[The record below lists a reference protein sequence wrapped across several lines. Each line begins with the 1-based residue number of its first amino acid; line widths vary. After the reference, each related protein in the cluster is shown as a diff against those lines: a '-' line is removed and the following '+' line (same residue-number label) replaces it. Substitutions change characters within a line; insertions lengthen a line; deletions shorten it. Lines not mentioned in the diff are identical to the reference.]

1 MFSAHHPLAAHG
13 WHEQRHAQFPP
24 CCATQAV
31 SVGGGLFLH
40 GAIVVQQ
47 DGARI
52 PNSATVSVYSMN
64 FWPGTN
70 TPKSSGNAFTARP
83 PSLFADDKSEKA
95 KATLARKDA
104 HYGQST
110 GAVAHG
116 HTVMPGLSAKAQKR
130 LKAVP
135 YSQPIAPRT
144 TGLPQPYRA
153 KVGG

>member
-1 MFSAHHPLAAHG
+1 MFFAHHPLASDC
-13 WHEQRHAQFPP
+13 WQTQRQTQCSPH
-24 CCATQAV
+24 CAAKAG
-31 SVGGGLFLH
+31 SVGVWAFFH

-52 PNSATVSVYSMN
+52 PFFGNEDSHSMSN
-64 FWPGTN
+64 FWPDGTV
-70 TPKSSGNAFTARP
+70 KSAGNAFTARP
-83 PSLFADDKSEKA
+83 PSVFADDKGEKA

-135 YSQPIAPRT
+135 YSQPIAPST
-144 TGLPQPYRA
+144 TGMPKPYRG
-153 KVGG
+153 KVAS